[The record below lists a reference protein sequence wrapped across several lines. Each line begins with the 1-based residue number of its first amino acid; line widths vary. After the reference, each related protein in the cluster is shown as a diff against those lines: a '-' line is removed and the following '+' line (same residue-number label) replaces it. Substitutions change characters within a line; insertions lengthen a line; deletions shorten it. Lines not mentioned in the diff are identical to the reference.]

1 MIEELRKLYN
11 TMASIETKGI
21 NSIRM
26 ADCLRFTE
34 DLIKKEM
41 QKEQAAAVTGETPQT
56 ADLSE

>member
-41 QKEQAAAVTGETPQT
+41 QKEQAAVTGETPQT